1 MLRLQPRVLRE
12 GGLGLV
18 VCAVHLFSEPRCL
31 CFECLRAFSRRCRP
45 ALPALLCRE
54 VRCPARLGRP
64 RLHSLR
70 GRLVRALPELLHLR
84 PGLCE
89 AVQLL
94 AEPDALH
101 LELLLLLLDALAD
114 LGALLARLD
123 VALEPRDLARV
134 LLRLGLGL
142 RVEGEEVAELE
153 GRLLV
158 SGEPRPLLSCA
169 LQEASVALL
178 QPPEALQLQ
187 LQLLLLGLEVA
198 LEAAEEGDLTR
209 ELVAEWS
216 YPLALGPRRALRA
229 RPLLLEGPAE
239 RVAGPSGTACPHL
252 AQRAEQRLAEAHV
265 ADEGGELRAEAEPF
279 RLEEVRETEVAQP
292 GPGQE
297 QPRLREEP
305 EQLLRGALQVRRGRE
320 RREPG
325 GELLEDELHVA
336 GARAL
341 EKVAGHRDGQLLQ
354 DREQLARGQD
364 RRPHSEWVRSRRPTT
379 PMPAYEVV
387 RLPETSTASDDP
399 RGQQRKL
406 EAQFAYLKAELL
418 PAHEHILLQDLKQ
431 RKQELRERQTR
442 LEAEN
447 QELRA
452 EVRRLETE
460 LEVAPEARQRPTTPG
475 KSRKFGR
482 PAHQSE

>member
-1 MLRLQPRVLRE
+1 MLRLLACVLRE
-12 GGLGLV
+12 DGLGLV
-18 VCAVHLFSEPRCL
+18 VGAVDLFLEPLRLCL
-31 CFECLRAFSRRCRP
+31 EGLHTLPGRVRAV
-45 ALPALLCRE
+45 LPALLGCEVCRS
-54 VRCPARLGRP
+54 ARLG
-64 RLHSLR
+64 LACLLCLR
-70 GRLVRALPELLHLR
+70 CSLVRALPELVHLSPR
-84 PGLCE
+84 LGEP
-89 AVQLL
+89 VQLL

-123 VALEPRDLARV
+123 VALEARDLARV

-153 GRLLV
+153 GRFLV
-158 SGEPRPLLSCA
+158 SGESSSLFPRA
-169 LQEASVALL
+169 LEKSSVALL
-178 QPPEALQLQ
+178 QLPEALQLQ
-187 LQLLLLGLEVA
+187 LQLLLLGLEVTLQPA
-198 LEAAEEGDLTR
+198 QEVDLAGQ
-209 ELVAEWS
+209 LVAEGAD
-216 YPLALGPRRALRA
+216 PLTLGHGPLGA
-229 RPLLLEGPAE
+229 RPLLLEGLAE
-239 RVAGPSGTACPHL
+239 RVAGSAGTASADF

-265 ADEGGELRAEAEPF
+265 ADEGGELGAEAEPV
-279 RLEEVRETEVAQP
+279 RLEEVRETEVGQSRS
-292 GPGQE
+292 GQE

-305 EQLLRGALQVRRGRE
+305 EELLGRALQVWRGRE
-320 RREPG
+320 RSKPG
-325 GELLEDELHVA
+325 RELLEDQLHVA
-336 GARAL
+336 GVRAL
-341 EKVAGHRDGQLLQ
+341 EDVAGHSDGQLLQ

-364 RRPHSEWVRSRRPTT
+364 RRPHSEWVRSGRPST

-406 EAQFAYLKAELL
+406 EAQFAYLRAELL
-418 PAHEHILLQDLKQ
+418 PNHEHILLQDLKQ
-431 RKQELRERQTR
+431 RKQELREQQTR

-447 QELRA
+447 QGLRA

-460 LEVAPEARQRPTTPG
+460 LEVTPETRQRPTTPS